1 MRADGGPTGGDG
13 VAAGALEDSVGM
25 IKSLIE
31 SQKCFPIGVKA
42 VDGTIDVED
51 GIVIAPFPVFC
62 FMIDGRSDHF
72 YFADGKIALKI
83 RLVVPSIPKAE
94 FHKRKQFQ

>member
-1 MRADGGPTGGDG
+1 MRTDRGPAGGDR
-13 VAAGALEDSVGM
+13 VAARALKDSVGM

-42 VDGTIDVED
+42 IDGTIDMED
-51 GIVIAPFPVFC
+51 SIVIAAFPVFC
-62 FMIDGRSDHF
+62 FMIDGRPDHF

-83 RLVVPSIPKAE
+83 RLVVPCIP
-94 FHKRKQFQ
+94 